1 MTFLSKK
8 SQFLNKKI
16 KNLKEGDK
24 FIFTYGDKDY
34 EFYCHLFSD
43 KLKIANFSVHES
55 GSFLGRSMNVDKIT
69 NKYITVY
76 DYNLFKV
83 RSTYKIPINKIEMI

>member
-34 EFYCHLFSD
+34 EFYCHSYSENFGPSFS
-43 KLKIANFSVHES
+43 IHEA
-55 GSFLGRSMNVDKIT
+55 GSFLGRSMNVDKVT
-69 NKYITVY
+69 KKYITLY
-76 DYNLFKV
+76 DYNLFSV
-83 RSTYKIPINKIEMI
+83 RSSFKIPVSKIEIK